1 MKIRR
6 VSRVLLGAA
15 AIGLTFGCA
24 SLKRAGKDVVIV
36 VSSPITIVTGGV
48 YDALDWG
55 KSTKDAFPMV
65 LAPITIPGHMLK
77 HTAYTLVYAGDLLFS
92 PLYLLASIF
101 RRPGLEKIELYSLT
115 DGYPWQAFPVPVWED

>member
-1 MKIRR
+1 VKI
-6 VSRVLLGAA
+6 SRLSRALLGAA
-15 AIGLTFGCA
+15 AIGLMFGCA

-36 VSSPITIVTGGV
+36 ATCPLTIVTGGV

-55 KSTKDAFPMV
+55 KSTKDAFPLV

-92 PLYLLASIF
+92 PIYLLASIF
-101 RRPGLEKIELYSLT
+101 RAPGLEKIELYSLT
-115 DGYPWQAFPVPVWED
+115 DGYPWKADPLPEWEK